1 MEFFWWSL
9 RYLKTVNPKV
19 IWNNK
24 ASIEAVVVSKQNDRT
39 SFGFTYIVFLKWFL
53 EWRQKLVK
61 LKCAPLQRGRARRGP
76 VPCSMYIR
84 GCQLGDTGR
93 DVPLS
98 LCPGTR
104 KFSCPFVQG
113 RRQKQKSHDKLFC
126 HGTSPD
132 KLNFYLSGSQNLV
145 SSRPPLR
152 PGFWQAV
159 LASLV
164 KIWQDFELVPLSLL
178 SLCPEKLHCSVL
190 LETLYWTQAFPKRSH
205 ICKFGVPT
213 GSIENILDPLR
224 IIYWSWDFKFAKL
237 RPLWN
242 TKLFDWNILIY
253 VCTTYYYCVLTS
265 FWPQFTTAQEA
276 LSRAQWCV
284 FINSRSLRTK
294 EQEAH
299 LRSFK

>member
-145 SSRPPLR
+145 FANLVY
-152 PGFWQAV
+152 QLV
-159 LASLV
+159 L
-164 KIWQDFELVPLSLL
+164 
-178 SLCPEKLHCSVL
+178 
-190 LETLYWTQAFPKRSH
+190 
-205 ICKFGVPT
+205 
-213 GSIENILDPLR
+213 
-224 IIYWSWDFKFAKL
+224 
-237 RPLWN
+237 
-242 TKLFDWNILIY
+242 
-253 VCTTYYYCVLTS
+253 
-265 FWPQFTTAQEA
+265 
-276 LSRAQWCV
+276 
-284 FINSRSLRTK
+284 
-294 EQEAH
+294 
-299 LRSFK
+299 